1 MEYGILGIATAAL
14 AGVLGTLA
22 GYLILTRVMHQDWQ
36 FLPGAVL
43 STALIATALT
53 LCVGYVGTWRALGAK
68 AAPFLRNE

>member
-1 MEYGILGIATAAL
+1 
-14 AGVLGTLA
+14 
-22 GYLILTRVMHQDWQ
+22 
-36 FLPGAVL
+36 VL